1 MTYQG
6 MRLQDLAGR
15 YLDVPSPEE
24 EQQQV
29 VDVERQQFAEAV
41 AVCQR
46 LTQSLK
52 EALELMAVQ
61 HQQWTE
67 QAPQALTEVAL
78 LLAERVV
85 DHELS
90 INPDIVRGCAEAA
103 LRETTAAGE
112 KILRLHPEDI
122 ALLKAHSQESW
133 NTLSSMAGVCV
144 QEDAAL
150 SRGGCQL
157 HLPTYQID
165 AGISRRLEYLW
176 KTLASKAPP
185 AREAPVALADGE
197 AAPVTPAP
205 ETPEG
210 TT

>member
-24 EQQQV
+24 EQRQV
-29 VDVERQQFAEAV
+29 VDVERQQLAETV

-46 LTQSLK
+46 LVQSLK

-61 HQQWTE
+61 HQTWVE

-90 INPDIVRGCAEAA
+90 INPDIVRGCAESA
-103 LRETTAAGE
+103 LREAVTVGE
-112 KILRLHPEDI
+112 KTLRLHPEDI
-122 ALLKAHSQESW
+122 ALLKEQSQESW
-133 NTLSSMAGVCV
+133 NTLCNTAGVRV

-157 HLPTYQID
+157 DLPTYQID

-176 KTLASKAPP
+176 KTLTSKAPP
-185 AREAPVALADGE
+185 AREEPVALADGE
-197 AAPVTPAP
+197 AAPVAP
-205 ETPEG
+205 VHDTPEG